1 MRPFGCPV
9 NILNTKDHLGQFDG
23 KADEGFFV
31 GYLLN
36 SKAFRVFNRRTRI
49 MEENFHIRFSEN
61 TPNVVGSGPYWLFD
75 IDALTR
81 TINYE
86 PIVVGTQSNG
96 FACTKASDNACQ
108 TRKETEPIKD
118 YILLLLWTAD
128 PTFSQDPVSSQDDG
142 FKPSRNYGNKVD
154 DDPRKENECN
164 NQEKEDTVSST
175 INAAGTNEVNV
186 VAELPFDPD
195 MPTLEDVG
203 TFDFSNEDE
212 DDDAVANMNNLDT
225 TIQVSPTPTIR
236 IHTDHPLDQVIID
249 LHSTTQTRQM
259 LKNLEEHGFVSTIQ
273 QRTNHKD
280 LQNCLFACFLSQE
293 EPKKMDVKS
302 ALFYGKIEESVL
314 QVKQKKDGIFISQ
327 DKYVAEIIKKFR
339 FTKVKNANT
348 PMETQTP
355 MLKDEDVCA
364 SAKYQVNIKVSHLYA
379 VKRIFKYL
387 KGQPKLSLW
396 YLKDSPFDLVAYT
409 DSDYAGASLD
419 RKSTTGENP
428 TESEGF
434 GHIVDF
440 LSAHILRYALTVNP
454 TIYDSCIEQFWS
466 TAMAKTIHGK
476 AQIHAWV
483 DGKEIIITKSSV
495 RRDLRLEDDEGVDC
509 LLNSTIFENLELMG
523 ITNLFPCML
532 VRNLMGEGSTLPTD
546 PQHTLTIL
554 QLSSSQPQKTQKPR
568 KPKRKNTQ
576 VPQSSG
582 STENVTDEAVY
593 KELDDRLVR
602 AATTASSLAV
612 KQDSGN
618 IDKTLSKPTPNEASS
633 LGTTSGGGPK
643 CQEAMGDKIAKAG
656 FENMSKLSNDSL
668 LARGNTLQSD
678 KDRMKLN
685 ELMELCTNLQSK
697 VLYLDKTKTTQV
709 LEITSLKRRVEKF
722 KKKQRSRTHKLKGLY
737 KVGLTARCSAI
748 TTTEEIALAQAL
760 VKIKTTKPKAKGI
773 VLQEPSESITTTTI
787 SLKNSQD
794 KGKAIMIK
802 EPVKLKKNDQIR
814 LDEEVALRLQAE
826 FDDEER
832 LAREKA

>member
-1 MRPFGCPV
+1 MKEIAITELKRKLEVAQKEKDGIQLIVEKHKNALNKLIDCDIVDNCKKSLDEFAVKPVVKNKSSEEETKAVRKNNDAIIIEEWVSDDEEENVTQPKIVRKIVKPSIVKKEFVKPRQQEKSADYKEIDGGYVAFGRNPKREKITGKEAINTACYVQNRVLIVNPHNKTLYELFHGRTPTLSFMRPFGCPV
-9 NILNTKDHLGQFDG
+9 NILNTKDHLGKFDG

-49 MEENFHIRFSEN
+49 MEENLHIRFSEN

-81 TINYE
+81 TMNYE

-96 FACTKASDNACQ
+96 FACTKASDNAGQ
-108 TRKETEPIKD
+108 TRKETETIKD

-128 PTFSQDPVSSQDDG
+128 PTFSQDPMSSQDDG

-154 DDPRKENECN
+154 DDPRKKNECN

-195 MPTLEDVG
+195 MPTLEDVD

-212 DDDAVANMNNLDT
+212 DDDAMANMNNLDT
-225 TIQVSPTPTIR
+225 TIQ
-236 IHTDHPLDQVIID
+236 
-249 LHSTTQTRQM
+249 
-259 LKNLEEHGFVSTIQ
+259 
-273 QRTNHKD
+273 
-280 LQNCLFACFLSQE
+280 
-293 EPKKMDVKS
+293 MDVKS
-302 ALFYGKIEESVL
+302 ALLYGKIEESV
-314 QVKQKKDGIFISQ
+314 Q

-339 FTKVKNANT
+339 FTKVKNAST

-355 MLKDEDVCA
+355 MLKDEDVCV
-364 SAKYQVNIKVSHLYA
+364 SAKYQVNIKVSHLHA

-396 YLKDSPFDLVAYT
+396 YPKDSPFDLVAYT

-434 GHIVDF
+434 EHIVDL

-466 TAMAKTIHGK
+466 TAMDKTTHGK

-483 DGKEIIITKSSV
+483 DGKEIIITESSV
-495 RRDLRLEDDEGVDC
+495 RRDLRLADDEGVDC

-523 ITNLFPCML
+523 ITDLFPCML
-532 VRNLMGEGSTLPTD
+532 VRNLIGEGSTLPTD

-593 KELDDRLVR
+593 KELDDRVVR
-602 AATTASSLAV
+602 AATTASSLEV
-612 KQDSGN
+612 KQDS
-618 IDKTLSKPTPNEASS
+618 
-633 LGTTSGGGPK
+633 
-643 CQEAMGDKIAKAG
+643 
-656 FENMSKLSNDSL
+656 
-668 LARGNTLQSD
+668 
-678 KDRMKLN
+678 
-685 ELMELCTNLQSK
+685 
-697 VLYLDKTKTTQV
+697 
-709 LEITSLKRRVEKF
+709 
-722 KKKQRSRTHKLKGLY
+722 
-737 KVGLTARCSAI
+737 
-748 TTTEEIALAQAL
+748 EIALAQAL
-760 VKIKTTKPKAKGI
+760 MKIKTTKPKAKGI

-794 KGKAIMIK
+794 NGKAIMIK
-802 EPVKLKKNDQIR
+802 EPVKLKKNEQIR
-814 LDEEVALRLQAE
+814 LDEEAALRLQAE